1 MKLIEIFKAG
11 ECKDA
16 NGVKVTITPDDLQQ
30 VVDSYDANVFE
41 APAVIGHPEHNHPAY
56 AWVKGLRLEG
66 DVLKAELHQVD
77 PAFSELV
84 EKGRYKKIS
93 ASFYLPNSESNP
105 KKGFL
110 YLRHVGFLG
119 AAAPAVKGLK
129 TPIFAENE
137 SGVVDFS
144 DYIDKKSLEL
154 EELKAENARLKEQM
168 AEKLAQDKKKEIVY
182 FTENLIKQGR
192 LAPRVRNEIE
202 AILHYAERIDK
213 GETLDFSEGESLLKK
228 MQDFLLAQPQII
240 TFSEVATKENA
251 VSKTEEDFIQYAENT
266 PPEMIELDQKIR
278 TYAKV
283 NKISYTEAFD
293 IICKPRGK

>member
-1 MKLIEIFKAG
+1 MNLIEIFKAG
-11 ECKDA
+11 ERKDA
-16 NGVKVTITPDDLQQ
+16 NGVKVAITPDDLQQ
-30 VVDSYDANVFE
+30 VVDSYDADVFE

-56 AWVKGLRLEG
+56 AWVKGLRLDG

-119 AAAPAVKGLK
+119 AVAPAVKGLK
-129 TPIFAENE
+129 SPIFAENE
-137 SGVVDFS
+137 AGVVDFS
-144 DYIDKKSLEL
+144 DYEENQPSEL
-154 EELKAENARLKEQM
+154 EKLKAENARLKEQM
-168 AEKLAQDKKKEIVY
+168 AEQLAENKKKEIVH
-182 FTENLIKQGR
+182 FTESLINQGR
-192 LAPRVRNEIE
+192 LAPKVRNEVE

-228 MQDFLLAQPQII
+228 MQDFLLAQPQFIS
-240 TFSEVATKENA
+240 FSEVATKERA
-251 VSKTEEDFIQYAENT
+251 TEKQAEDIEYAENT
-266 PPEMIELDQKIR
+266 PLEMIELDQKIR

>member
-11 ECKDA
+11 ERKDA
-16 NGVKVTITPDDLQQ
+16 NGVKVAITPDDLQQ
-30 VVDSYDANVFE
+30 VVDSYDADVFE

-56 AWVKGLRLEG
+56 AWVKGLRLDG

-77 PAFSELV
+77 PAFSEMV

-119 AAAPAVKGLK
+119 AVAPAVKGLK
-129 TPIFAENE
+129 SPIFAEHE
-137 SGVVDFS
+137 AGVVDFS
-144 DYIDKKSLEL
+144 DYEENQPSEL
-154 EELKAENARLKEQM
+154 EKLKAENARLKEQM
-168 AEKLAQDKKKEIVY
+168 AEQLAENKKKEIVH

-192 LAPRVRNEIE
+192 LAPKVRNEVE

-228 MQDFLLAQPQII
+228 MQDFLLAQPQFIS
-240 TFSEVATKENA
+240 FSEVATKERA
-251 VSKTEEDFIQYAENT
+251 TEKQAEDIEYAENT
-266 PPEMIELDQKIR
+266 PLEMIELDQKIR